1 MLFTILMGT
10 TSSEHKRRKKYI
22 AFFDL
27 DRTMIRA
34 VSGRALARGAYRNGL
49 MGNGDLAKAL
59 WLSVSYKF
67 RLRDPVLIM
76 HEMIGW
82 VKGLPEEIF
91 TNLCR
96 TVFGEILLPSA
107 YNMVGP
113 EIEMHR
119 KNHGKTVILSSSLLQ
134 ICRQFTT
141 YFGMDDVVC
150 SEIEAQNGILTGRA
164 SGSLCF
170 GPEKLVRMK
179 EYCEKNNSNP
189 EEAWYYADS
198 FSDVPVLEVV
208 GHPVCVN
215 PDKQL
220 MKRALEN
227 KWKIYQWE

>member
-1 MLFTILMGT
+1 MAT
-10 TSSEHKRRKKYI
+10 TSSENRRRKKYI

-49 MGNGDLAKAL
+49 MGNGDLAKAII
-59 WLSVSYKF
+59 LSVTYK
-67 RLRDPVLIM
+67 LKLSDPVKAM

-91 TNLCR
+91 TNLCH

-119 KNHGKTVILSSSLLQ
+119 KNHGKTVILSSSLVQ
-134 ICRQFTT
+134 ICRQFKT
-141 YFGMDDVVC
+141 YFGMDDTVC
-150 SEIEAQNGILTGRA
+150 SEIEAQNGILTGKA
-164 SGSLCF
+164 KGSLCF
-170 GPEKLVRMK
+170 GPQKLVRMR
-179 EYCEKNNSNP
+179 EYCEKNNTNP
-189 EEAWYYADS
+189 AEAWYYADS
-198 FSDVPVLEVV
+198 ISDVPVLDAV

-220 MKRALEN
+220 MKTALEKN
-227 KWKIYQWE
+227 WNIYHWR